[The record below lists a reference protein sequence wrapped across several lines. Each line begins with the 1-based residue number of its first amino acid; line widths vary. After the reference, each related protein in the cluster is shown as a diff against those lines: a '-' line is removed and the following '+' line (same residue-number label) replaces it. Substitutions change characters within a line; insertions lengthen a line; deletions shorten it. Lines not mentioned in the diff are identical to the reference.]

1 MATENRDWGYRRI
14 QFSTFPSAARLKVGS
29 FFSAS
34 CLDVHIPRCSE
45 KRPGGCS
52 LESVGRKFVFVD
64 GEFDDSVMGE
74 GLTLMMTFSRDP
86 KASFRISLPK
96 ETSKV
101 LPTTRP
107 YRLRVFGNVSK
118 ALDDDGFVD
127 IAAVAVF

>member
-1 MATENRDWGYRRI
+1 
-14 QFSTFPSAARLKVGS
+14 
-29 FFSAS
+29 
-34 CLDVHIPRCSE
+34 
-45 KRPGGCS
+45 
-52 LESVGRKFVFVD
+52 
-64 GEFDDSVMGE
+64 MGE

-107 YRLRVFGNVSK
+107 YRLRVFATVSK